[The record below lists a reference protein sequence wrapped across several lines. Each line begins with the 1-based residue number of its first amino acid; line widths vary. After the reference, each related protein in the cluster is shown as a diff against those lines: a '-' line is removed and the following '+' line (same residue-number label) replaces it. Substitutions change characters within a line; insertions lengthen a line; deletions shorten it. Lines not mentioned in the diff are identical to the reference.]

1 MSYHCKSYYPSLYS
15 HCRILAQ
22 EWRDRKRRR
31 GFLCMYS
38 KGESGIMGCVIGING
53 SVDKRNNPPSQCTC
67 LFAEGIWCFRATCRC
82 EGSSTFP
89 SSFVF
94 LRLFPFVL
102 PHHLS
107 ILFSPPPSFSRVC
120 VCVCI
125 SSVWVCDSC
134 SLFVYILSALHIY
147 KVERFT
153 LNLTLNASPSFVVLP
168 PLLFSLVFCLSLTAF
183 LHLK

>member
-67 LFAEGIWCFRATCRC
+67 LFAEGIWCFCATCRC

-107 ILFSPPPSFSRVC
+107 ILLSPPPSFSRAC
-120 VCVCI
+120 VCVCASLPFECVTAVVCLFTFSPLSTFTRLRDLHWTWPWMPHPA
-125 SSVWVCDSC
+125 SSFSR
-134 SLFVYILSALHIY
+134 LS
-147 KVERFT
+147 
-153 LNLTLNASPSFVVLP
+153 SS
-168 PLLFSLVFCLSLTAF
+168 LLFFVCHWPLFCT
-183 LHLK
+183 